1 MAQEI
6 VGMERDPFV
15 ITCVMHCKACLLAL
29 AELLA
34 PDMWDEP
41 AAALVTCAPCIKG
54 ARLPHHCSLSNNGC
68 EMLIPGV
75 QGFLV
80 TTS

>member
-41 AAALVTCAPCIKG
+41 AAA
-54 ARLPHHCSLSNNGC
+54 RL
-68 EMLIPGV
+68 
-75 QGFLV
+75 
-80 TTS
+80 